1 MVGENKDTMIMKE
14 SKKDYFKQHTLDRHK
29 EDKFFNCED
38 MDTSSGRDA
47 STISPLKS
55 DEKVA
60 TSEHKD
66 LASDG
71 KLGTKDSL
79 NSHLL

>member
-14 SKKDYFKQHTLDRHK
+14 SKKDYYKQHTLDRHK

-47 STISPLKS
+47 STISPYKS
-55 DEKVA
+55 D
-60 TSEHKD
+60 
-66 LASDG
+66 
-71 KLGTKDSL
+71 
-79 NSHLL
+79 